1 MQHSEESGLEIYK
14 QWQDYDRLLKNK
26 ITSEKEDKKLVH
38 LVILGRY
45 FGMISQNFGMKIYYY
60 LLFHWQTE
68 KIPVLDD

>member
-14 QWQDYDRLLKNK
+14 QWQDYDRLLKNE

-45 FGMISQNFGMKIYYY
+45 FGMISQNFGMKIY
-60 LLFHWQTE
+60 LLTGKLR
-68 KIPVLDD
+68 KIQF